1 MPRTLISHG
10 IRDFASAVTVRMSQL
25 ALTNMARTRRRKSA
39 SFEFLMGSGLTLLTH
54 RTIGAVTGWRLIP
67 LHASFI
73 LVHRAKRAR
82 MGSLRMILS
91 QTVSF
96 GIALILN
103 NSLNYPTM
111 LMKMSF
117 IAYVTGATLY

>member
-1 MPRTLISHG
+1 
-10 IRDFASAVTVRMSQL
+10 
-25 ALTNMARTRRRKSA
+25 
-39 SFEFLMGSGLTLLTH
+39 
-54 RTIGAVTGWRLIP
+54 
-67 LHASFI
+67 
-73 LVHRAKRAR
+73 
-82 MGSLRMILS
+82 MILS